1 MSSDP
6 YEVLQVQRNA
16 STEEIKK
23 SYRRLAR
30 EYHPDA
36 NPDDPEAEEKFKEVA
51 FAYEV
56 LSDPEKRSRYDRFGD
71 VGSASS
77 MGDPFGGIGDIFESF
92 FGSGF
97 SQSRRRTG
105 PIQGQDLETSL
116 HLEFA
121 EAVFGCEKEIGIK
134 TALACTTCEATGA
147 SEGSSRET
155 CTSCNGSGQVQQVR
169 QSLLGQMMTSA
180 ACNACGG
187 MGWVI
192 PDPCEECGGEGRN
205 VVDDSFS
212 VQVTAGVDDG
222 TTLRLTGRGAVGPWG
237 GPAGDLYV
245 QIRVQDHQ
253 YFERSG
259 YDLMRRL
266 PVQMTQAILGVEM
279 EIETLDGLETIVIPK
294 GTESGQ
300 VMRIR
305 GRGVPHLQGRGR
317 GDLLIEVIVETPKDL
332 TPAEEKFIRDFA
344 GSRDD
349 EVSPP
354 DEGIIGKFRSAFS

>member
-16 STEEIKK
+16 SAEEIKK
-23 SYRRLAR
+23 SDRRLAR
-30 EYHPDA
+30 EFHPDA
-36 NPDDPEAEEKFKEVA
+36 NPDDPDAEEKFKEVA

-56 LSDPEKRSRYDRFGD
+56 LSDPDKRSRYDRFGD
-71 VGSASS
+71 TGSSSS

-97 SQSRRRTG
+97 SQSRRTG

-116 HLEFA
+116 HLDFA
-121 EAVFGCEKEIGIK
+121 EAVFGCEKEIEIK
-134 TALACTTCEATGA
+134 TALACSVCEATGA
-147 SEGSSRET
+147 SEGSSRDTCET
-155 CTSCNGSGQVQQVR
+155 CRGSGQVQQVR

-180 ACNACGG
+180 ACSACGG

-192 PDPCEECGGEGRN
+192 PIPCGECGGEGRN
-205 VVDDSFS
+205 VVQDSFS

-245 QIRVQDHQ
+245 QVRVRAHED
-253 YFERSG
+253 FERSG
-259 YDLMRRL
+259 YALLRRL
-266 PVQMTQAILGVEM
+266 PVQMTQAILGVEL
-279 EIETLDGLETIVIPK
+279 EIETLDGSETIVIPK

-305 GRGVPHLQGRGR
+305 GRGVPHIQGRGR
-317 GDLLIEVIVETPKDL
+317 GDLLIEVVVETPKDL
-332 TPAEEKFIRDFA
+332 TSTEEKFIRDFA
-344 GSRDD
+344 VSRNDQVD
-349 EVSPP
+349 PP
-354 DEGIIGKFRSAFS
+354 DKGIIGKFRSAFS

>member
-16 STEEIKK
+16 SAEEIKK

-30 EYHPDA
+30 EFHPDA
-36 NPDDPEAEEKFKEVA
+36 NPDDPDAEEKFKEVA

-56 LSDPEKRSRYDRFGD
+56 LSDPDKRSRYDRFGD
-71 VGSASS
+71 TGSSSS

-97 SQSRRRTG
+97 SQSRRTG

-116 HLEFA
+116 HLDFA
-121 EAVFGCEKEIGIK
+121 EAVFGCEKEIEIK
-134 TALACTTCEATGA
+134 TALACSVCEATGA
-147 SEGSSRET
+147 SEGSSRDTCET
-155 CTSCNGSGQVQQVR
+155 CRGSGQVQQVR

-180 ACNACGG
+180 ACSACGG

-192 PDPCEECGGEGRN
+192 PIPCGECGGEGRN
-205 VVDDSFS
+205 VVQDSFS

-237 GPAGDLYV
+237 GPAGALYV
-245 QIRVQDHQ
+245 QVRVRDHE

-259 YDLMRRL
+259 YDLLRRL
-266 PVQMTQAILGVEM
+266 PVQMTQAILGVEL
-279 EIETLDGLETIVIPK
+279 EIETLDGSETIVIPK

-305 GRGVPHLQGRGR
+305 GRGVPHIQGRGR
-317 GDLLIEVIVETPKDL
+317 GDLLIEVVVETPKDL
-332 TPAEEKFIRDFA
+332 TSTEEKFIRDFA
-344 GSRDD
+344 VSRNDQVD
-349 EVSPP
+349 PP
-354 DEGIIGKFRSAFS
+354 DKGIIGKFRSAFS

>member
-16 STEEIKK
+16 SAEEIKK

-30 EYHPDA
+30 EFHPDA
-36 NPDDPEAEEKFKEVA
+36 NPDDPDAEEKFKEVA

-56 LSDPEKRSRYDRFGD
+56 LSDPDKRSRYDRFGD
-71 VGSASS
+71 TGNSSS

-97 SQSRRRTG
+97 TQTRRTG

-116 HLEFA
+116 HLDFA
-121 EAVFGCEKEIGIK
+121 EAVFGCEKEIEIK
-134 TALACTTCEATGA
+134 TALACSVCEATGA
-147 SEGSSRET
+147 SEGSSRDTCET
-155 CTSCNGSGQVQQVR
+155 CRGSGQVQQVR

-180 ACNACGG
+180 ACSACGG

-192 PDPCEECGGEGRN
+192 PIPCGECGGEGRN
-205 VVDDSFS
+205 VVQDSFS

-245 QIRVQDHQ
+245 QVRVRDHE

-259 YDLMRRL
+259 YDLLRRL
-266 PVQMTQAILGVEM
+266 PVQMTQAILGVEL
-279 EIETLDGLETIVIPK
+279 EIETLDGSETIVIPK

-305 GRGVPHLQGRGR
+305 GRGVPHIQGRGR
-317 GDLLIEVIVETPKDL
+317 GDLLIEVVVETPKDL
-332 TPAEEKFIRDFA
+332 TSTEEKFIRDFA
-344 GSRDD
+344 GSRNDQVD
-349 EVSPP
+349 PP
-354 DEGIIGKFRSAFS
+354 DKGIIGKFRSAFS

>member
-30 EYHPDA
+30 EFHPDA
-36 NPDDPEAEEKFKEVA
+36 NPDDPDAEEKFKEVA
-51 FAYEV
+51 FAYEI

-71 VGSASS
+71 AGSRSS
-77 MGDPFGGIGDIFESF
+77 TGDPFGGIGDIFESF

-97 SQSRRRTG
+97 TQSRRTG

-116 HLEFA
+116 HLDFA
-121 EAVFGCEKEIGIK
+121 EAVFGCEKELEIK
-134 TALACTTCEATGA
+134 TALACSVCEATGA
-147 SEGSSRET
+147 SEGSSRDT
-155 CTSCNGSGQVQQVR
+155 CASCNGSGQVQQVR

-192 PDPCEECGGEGRN
+192 PVPCEECGGEGRN
-205 VVDDSFS
+205 VVQDSFS

-245 QIRVQDHQ
+245 QIRVGEHKH
-253 YFERSG
+253 FERSG
-259 YDLMRRL
+259 YDLLRRL

-279 EIETLDGLETIVIPK
+279 EIETLDGSETIVIPK
-294 GTESGQ
+294 GVKSGQ

-317 GDLLIEVIVETPKDL
+317 GDLLIEVVVETPKDL
-332 TPAEEKFIRDFA
+332 TPAEEKLIRDFA
-344 GSRDD
+344 GSRKDQ
-349 EVSPP
+349 VNPP
-354 DEGIIGKFRSAFS
+354 DKGIVGKIRSAFN

>member
-16 STEEIKK
+16 SAEEIKK

-30 EYHPDA
+30 EFHPDA
-36 NPDDPEAEEKFKEVA
+36 NPDDPDAEEKFKEVA

-56 LSDPEKRSRYDRFGD
+56 LSDPDKRSRYDRFGD
-71 VGSASS
+71 TGSSSS

-97 SQSRRRTG
+97 SQSRRTG

-116 HLEFA
+116 HLDFA
-121 EAVFGCEKEIGIK
+121 EAVFGCEKEIEIK
-134 TALACTTCEATGA
+134 TALACSVCEATGA
-147 SEGSSRET
+147 SEGSSRDTCET
-155 CTSCNGSGQVQQVR
+155 CRGSGQVQQVR

-180 ACNACGG
+180 ACSACGG

-192 PDPCEECGGEGRN
+192 PIPCGECGGEGRN
-205 VVDDSFS
+205 VVQDSFS

-245 QIRVQDHQ
+245 QVRVSGHE

-259 YDLMRRL
+259 YDLLRRL
-266 PVQMTQAILGVEM
+266 PVQMTQAILGVEL
-279 EIETLDGLETIVIPK
+279 EIETLDGSETIVIPK

-305 GRGVPHLQGRGR
+305 GRGVPHIQGRGR
-317 GDLLIEVIVETPKDL
+317 GDLLIEIVVETPKDL
-332 TPAEEKFIRDFA
+332 TSTEEKFIRDFA
-344 GSRDD
+344 VSRNDQVD
-349 EVSPP
+349 PP
-354 DEGIIGKFRSAFS
+354 DKGIIGKFRSAFS

>member
-16 STEEIKK
+16 SAEEIKK

-30 EYHPDA
+30 EFHPDA
-36 NPDDPEAEEKFKEVA
+36 NPDDPDAEEKFKEVA

-56 LSDPEKRSRYDRFGD
+56 LSDPDKRSRYDRFGD
-71 VGSASS
+71 TGSSSS

-97 SQSRRRTG
+97 TQSRRTG

-116 HLEFA
+116 HLDFA
-121 EAVFGCEKEIGIK
+121 EAVFGCEKEIEIK
-134 TALACTTCEATGA
+134 TALACSVCEATGA
-147 SEGSSRET
+147 SEGSSRDTCET
-155 CTSCNGSGQVQQVR
+155 CRGSGQVQQVR

-180 ACNACGG
+180 ACSACGG

-192 PDPCEECGGEGRN
+192 PIPCGECGGEGRN
-205 VVDDSFS
+205 VVQDSFS

-237 GPAGDLYV
+237 GPAVDIYV
-245 QIRVQDHQ
+245 QVRVRDHE

-259 YDLMRRL
+259 YDLLRRL
-266 PVQMTQAILGVEM
+266 PVQMTQAILGVEL
-279 EIETLDGLETIVIPK
+279 EIETLDGSETIVIPK

-305 GRGVPHLQGRGR
+305 GRGVPHIQGRGR
-317 GDLLIEVIVETPKDL
+317 GDLLIEVVVETPKDL
-332 TPAEEKFIRDFA
+332 TSTEEKFIRDFA
-344 GSRDD
+344 VSRNDQVD
-349 EVSPP
+349 PP
-354 DEGIIGKFRSAFS
+354 DKGIIGKFRSAFS

>member
-16 STEEIKK
+16 SAEEIKK

-30 EYHPDA
+30 EFHPDA
-36 NPDDPEAEEKFKEVA
+36 NPDDPDAEEKFKEVA

-56 LSDPEKRSRYDRFGD
+56 LSDPDKRSRYDRFGD
-71 VGSASS
+71 TGSSSS

-97 SQSRRRTG
+97 SQSRRTG

-116 HLEFA
+116 HLDFA
-121 EAVFGCEKEIGIK
+121 EAVFGCEKEIEIK
-134 TALACTTCEATGA
+134 TALACSVCEATGA
-147 SEGSSRET
+147 SEGSSRDTCET
-155 CTSCNGSGQVQQVR
+155 CRGSGQVQQVR

-180 ACNACGG
+180 ACSACGG

-192 PDPCEECGGEGRN
+192 PIPCGECGGEGRN
-205 VVDDSFS
+205 VVQDSFS

-245 QIRVQDHQ
+245 QVRVRDHE

-259 YDLMRRL
+259 YDLLRRL
-266 PVQMTQAILGVEM
+266 PVQMTQAILGVEL
-279 EIETLDGLETIVIPK
+279 EIETLDGSETIVIPK

-305 GRGVPHLQGRGR
+305 GRGVPHIQGRGR
-317 GDLLIEVIVETPKDL
+317 GDLLIEVVVETPKDL
-332 TPAEEKFIRDFA
+332 TSTEEKFIRDFA
-344 GSRDD
+344 GSRNDQVD
-349 EVSPP
+349 PP
-354 DEGIIGKFRSAFS
+354 DKGIIGKLRSAFS

>member
-16 STEEIKK
+16 SAEEIKK

-30 EYHPDA
+30 EFHPDA
-36 NPDDPEAEEKFKEVA
+36 NPDDPDAEEKFKEVA

-56 LSDPEKRSRYDRFGD
+56 LSDPDKRSRYDRFGD
-71 VGSASS
+71 TGSSSS

-97 SQSRRRTG
+97 TQSRKTG

-116 HLEFA
+116 HLDFA
-121 EAVFGCEKEIGIK
+121 EAVFGCEKEIEIK
-134 TALACTTCEATGA
+134 TALACSVCEATGA
-147 SEGSSRET
+147 SEGSSRDTCET
-155 CTSCNGSGQVQQVR
+155 CRGSGQVQQVR

-180 ACNACGG
+180 ACSACGG

-192 PDPCEECGGEGRN
+192 PIPCGECGGEGRN
-205 VVDDSFS
+205 VVQDSFS

-245 QIRVQDHQ
+245 QVRVRDHE

-259 YDLMRRL
+259 YDLLRRL
-266 PVQMTQAILGVEM
+266 PVQMTQAILGVEL
-279 EIETLDGLETIVIPK
+279 EIETLDGSETIVIPK

-305 GRGVPHLQGRGR
+305 GRGVPHIQGRGR
-317 GDLLIEVIVETPKDL
+317 GDLLIEIVVETPKDL
-332 TPAEEKFIRDFA
+332 TSTEEKFIRDFA
-344 GSRDD
+344 VSRNDQVD
-349 EVSPP
+349 PP
-354 DEGIIGKFRSAFS
+354 DKGIIGKFRSAFS

>member
-30 EYHPDA
+30 KFHPDA
-36 NPDDPEAEEKFKEVA
+36 NPDDPDTEEKFKEVA

-71 VGSASS
+71 VGSSSS
-77 MGDPFGGIGDIFESF
+77 MGDPFGGVGDIFESF

-97 SQSRRRTG
+97 TQSRRRTG

-116 HLEFA
+116 HLEFD
-121 EAVFGCEKEIGIK
+121 EAVFGCEKEIKIK
-134 TALACTTCEATGA
+134 TALACSTCEATGA
-147 SEGSSRET
+147 AEGSSRDT
-155 CTSCNGSGQVQQVR
+155 CVTCNGSGQIQQVR

-205 VVDDSFS
+205 VVQDSFS

-245 QIRVQDHQ
+245 QIRVKDHK
-253 YFERSG
+253 YFKRSG
-259 YDLMRRL
+259 YDLLRKL
-266 PVQMTQAILGVEM
+266 PVQMAQAVLGI
-279 EIETLDGLETIVIPK
+279 EIEIEMLDGSETIVIPK
-294 GTESGQ
+294 GVESGQ
-300 VMRIR
+300 MMRIR

-317 GDLLIEVIVETPKDL
+317 GDLLIEVVVETPKDL
-332 TPAEEKFIRDFA
+332 TTEQEKFIRDFA
-344 GSRDD
+344 ESRGD
-349 EVSPP
+349 EVNPP

>member
-30 EYHPDA
+30 EFHPDA
-36 NPDDPEAEEKFKEVA
+36 NPDDPDAEEKFKEVA
-51 FAYEV
+51 FAYEI

-71 VGSASS
+71 AGSRSS
-77 MGDPFGGIGDIFESF
+77 TGDPFGGISDIFESF

-97 SQSRRRTG
+97 TQSRRTG

-116 HLEFA
+116 HLDFA
-121 EAVFGCEKEIGIK
+121 EAVFGCEKELEIK
-134 TALACTTCEATGA
+134 TALACSICEATGA
-147 SEGSSRET
+147 SEGSSRDT
-155 CTSCNGSGQVQQVR
+155 CGTCNGSGQVQQVR

-192 PDPCEECGGEGRN
+192 PVPCEECGGEGRN
-205 VVDDSFS
+205 VVQDSFS

-245 QIRVQDHQ
+245 QIRVGEHKH
-253 YFERSG
+253 FERSG
-259 YDLMRRL
+259 YDLLRRL

-279 EIETLDGLETIVIPK
+279 EIETLDGSEIIVIPK
-294 GTESGQ
+294 GVKSGQ

-317 GDLLIEVIVETPKDL
+317 GDLLIEVVVETPKDL
-332 TPAEEKFIRDFA
+332 TPVEEKLIRDFA
-344 GSRDD
+344 GSRNDQ
-349 EVSPP
+349 VNPP
-354 DEGIIGKFRSAFS
+354 DKGIVGKIRSAFN

>member
-16 STEEIKK
+16 SAEEIKK

-30 EYHPDA
+30 EFHPDA
-36 NPDDPEAEEKFKEVA
+36 NPDDPDAEEKFKEVA

-56 LSDPEKRSRYDRFGD
+56 LSDPDKRSRYDRFGD
-71 VGSASS
+71 TGSSSS

-97 SQSRRRTG
+97 TQTRRTG
-105 PIQGQDLETSL
+105 PIQGQDFESSL
-116 HLEFA
+116 HLDFA
-121 EAVFGCEKEIGIK
+121 EAVFGCEKEIEIK
-134 TALACTTCEATGA
+134 TALACSVCEATGA
-147 SEGSSRET
+147 SEGSSRDTCET
-155 CTSCNGSGQVQQVR
+155 CRGSGQVQQVR

-180 ACNACGG
+180 ACSACGG

-192 PDPCEECGGEGRN
+192 PIPCGECGGEGRN
-205 VVDDSFS
+205 VVQDSFS

-245 QIRVQDHQ
+245 QVRVRDHE

-259 YDLMRRL
+259 YDLLRRL
-266 PVQMTQAILGVEM
+266 PVQMTQAILGVEL
-279 EIETLDGLETIVIPK
+279 EIETLDGSETIIIPK

-305 GRGVPHLQGRGR
+305 GRGVPHIQGRGR
-317 GDLLIEVIVETPKDL
+317 GDLLIEVVVETPKDL
-332 TPAEEKFIRDFA
+332 TSTEEKFIRDFA
-344 GSRDD
+344 GSRNDQVD
-349 EVSPP
+349 PP
-354 DEGIIGKFRSAFS
+354 DKGIIGKFRSAFS

>member
-16 STEEIKK
+16 SAEEIKK

-30 EYHPDA
+30 EFHPDA
-36 NPDDPEAEEKFKEVA
+36 NPDDPDAEEKFKEVA

-56 LSDPEKRSRYDRFGD
+56 LSDPDKRSRYDRFGD
-71 VGSASS
+71 TGSSSS

-97 SQSRRRTG
+97 SQSRRTG

-116 HLEFA
+116 HLDFA
-121 EAVFGCEKEIGIK
+121 EAVFGCEKEIEIK
-134 TALACTTCEATGA
+134 TALACSVCEATGA
-147 SEGSSRET
+147 SEGSSRNTCET
-155 CTSCNGSGQVQQVR
+155 CRGSGQVQQVR

-180 ACNACGG
+180 ACSACGG

-192 PDPCEECGGEGRN
+192 PIPCGECGGEGRN
-205 VVDDSFS
+205 VVQDSFS

-245 QIRVQDHQ
+245 QVRVRDHE

-259 YDLMRRL
+259 YDLLRRL
-266 PVQMTQAILGVEM
+266 PVQMTQAILGVEL
-279 EIETLDGLETIVIPK
+279 EIETLDGSETIVIPK

-305 GRGVPHLQGRGR
+305 GRGVPHIRGRGR
-317 GDLLIEVIVETPKDL
+317 GDLLIEVVVETPKDL
-332 TPAEEKFIRDFA
+332 TSTEEKFIRDFA
-344 GSRDD
+344 VSRNDQVD
-349 EVSPP
+349 PP
-354 DEGIIGKFRSAFS
+354 DKGIIGKFRSAFS

>member
-30 EYHPDA
+30 EFHPDA
-36 NPDDPEAEEKFKEVA
+36 NPDDPDAEEKFKEVA
-51 FAYEV
+51 FAYEI

-71 VGSASS
+71 AGSRSS
-77 MGDPFGGIGDIFESF
+77 TGDPFGGIGDIFESF

-97 SQSRRRTG
+97 TQSRRTG
-105 PIQGQDLETSL
+105 PIQGQDLETLL
-116 HLEFA
+116 HLDFA
-121 EAVFGCEKEIGIK
+121 EAVFGCEKELEIK
-134 TALACTTCEATGA
+134 TALACSVCEATGA
-147 SEGSSRET
+147 SEGSSRDT
-155 CTSCNGSGQVQQVR
+155 CGSCNGSGQVQQVR

-192 PDPCEECGGEGRN
+192 PVPCEECGGEGRN
-205 VVDDSFS
+205 VVQDSFS

-245 QIRVQDHQ
+245 QIRVGEHKH
-253 YFERSG
+253 FERSG
-259 YDLMRRL
+259 YDLLRRL
-266 PVQMTQAILGVEM
+266 PVQMTQAILGVDM
-279 EIETLDGLETIVIPK
+279 EIETLDGSETIVIPK
-294 GTESGQ
+294 GVKSGQ

-317 GDLLIEVIVETPKDL
+317 GDLLIEVVVETPKDL
-332 TPAEEKFIRDFA
+332 TPAEEKLIRDFA
-344 GSRDD
+344 GSRNDQ
-349 EVSPP
+349 VNPP
-354 DEGIIGKFRSAFS
+354 DKGIVGKIRSAFN

>member
-16 STEEIKK
+16 SAEEIKK
-23 SYRRLAR
+23 SYRRRAR
-30 EYHPDA
+30 EFHPDA
-36 NPDDPEAEEKFKEVA
+36 NPDDPDAEEKFKEVA

-71 VGSASS
+71 TGSSSS

-97 SQSRRRTG
+97 SQSRRTG

-116 HLEFA
+116 HLDFA
-121 EAVFGCEKEIGIK
+121 EAVFGCEKEIEIK
-134 TALACTTCEATGA
+134 TALACSVCEATGA
-147 SEGSSRET
+147 SEGSSRDTCET
-155 CTSCNGSGQVQQVR
+155 CRGSGQGQQVR

-180 ACNACGG
+180 ACSACGG

-192 PDPCEECGGEGRN
+192 PIPCGECGGEGRN
-205 VVDDSFS
+205 VVQDSFS

-245 QIRVQDHQ
+245 QVRVRDHE

-259 YDLMRRL
+259 YDLLRRL
-266 PVQMTQAILGVEM
+266 PVQMTQAILGVEL
-279 EIETLDGLETIVIPK
+279 EIETLDGSETIVIPK

-305 GRGVPHLQGRGR
+305 GRGVPHIQGRGR
-317 GDLLIEVIVETPKDL
+317 GDLLIEVVVETPKDL
-332 TPAEEKFIRDFA
+332 TSTEEKFIRDFA
-344 GSRDD
+344 VSRNDQVD
-349 EVSPP
+349 PP
-354 DEGIIGKFRSAFS
+354 DKGIIGKFRSAFS

>member
-16 STEEIKK
+16 SAEEIKK

-30 EYHPDA
+30 EFHPDA
-36 NPDDPEAEEKFKEVA
+36 NPDDPDAEEKFKEVA

-71 VGSASS
+71 TGSSSS

-97 SQSRRRTG
+97 SQSRRTG

-116 HLEFA
+116 HLDFA
-121 EAVFGCEKEIGIK
+121 EAVFGCEKEIEIK
-134 TALACTTCEATGA
+134 TALACSVCEATGA
-147 SEGSSRET
+147 SEGSSRDTSET
-155 CTSCNGSGQVQQVR
+155 CRGSGQVQQVR
-169 QSLLGQMMTSA
+169 QALLGQMMTSA
-180 ACNACGG
+180 ACSACGG
-187 MGWVI
+187 MGWVLPI
-192 PDPCEECGGEGRN
+192 PCGECGGEGRN
-205 VVDDSFS
+205 VVQDSFS

-245 QIRVQDHQ
+245 QVRVRDHE

-259 YDLMRRL
+259 YDLLRRL
-266 PVQMTQAILGVEM
+266 PVQMTQAILGVEL
-279 EIETLDGLETIVIPK
+279 EIETLDGSETIVIPK

-305 GRGVPHLQGRGR
+305 GRGVPHIQGRGR
-317 GDLLIEVIVETPKDL
+317 GDLLIEVVVETPKDL
-332 TPAEEKFIRDFA
+332 TSTEEKFIRDFA
-344 GSRDD
+344 GSRNDQVD
-349 EVSPP
+349 PP
-354 DEGIIGKFRSAFS
+354 DKGIIGKFRSAFS

>member
-16 STEEIKK
+16 SAEEIKK

-30 EYHPDA
+30 EFHPDA
-36 NPDDPEAEEKFKEVA
+36 NPDDPDAEEKFKEVA

-56 LSDPEKRSRYDRFGD
+56 LSDPDKRSRYDRFGD
-71 VGSASS
+71 TGSSSS
-77 MGDPFGGIGDIFESF
+77 MGDPFGGIGDIFASF

-97 SQSRRRTG
+97 SQSRRTG

-116 HLEFA
+116 HLDFA
-121 EAVFGCEKEIGIK
+121 EAVFGCEKEIEIK
-134 TALACTTCEATGA
+134 TALACSVCEATGA
-147 SEGSSRET
+147 SEGSSRDTCET
-155 CTSCNGSGQVQQVR
+155 CRGSGQVQQVR

-180 ACNACGG
+180 ACSACGG

-192 PDPCEECGGEGRN
+192 PIPCGECGGEGRN
-205 VVDDSFS
+205 VVQDSFS

-245 QIRVQDHQ
+245 QVRVRDHE

-259 YDLMRRL
+259 YDLLRRL
-266 PVQMTQAILGVEM
+266 PVQMTQAILGVEL
-279 EIETLDGLETIVIPK
+279 EIETLDGSETIVIPK

-305 GRGVPHLQGRGR
+305 GRGVPHIQGRGR
-317 GDLLIEVIVETPKDL
+317 GDLLIEVVVETPKDL
-332 TPAEEKFIRDFA
+332 TSTEEKFIRDFA
-344 GSRDD
+344 VSRNDQVD
-349 EVSPP
+349 PP
-354 DEGIIGKFRSAFS
+354 DKGIIGKFRSAFS

>member
-16 STEEIKK
+16 SAEEIKK

-36 NPDDPEAEEKFKEVA
+36 NPDDPESEEKFKEVA

-105 PIQGQDLETSL
+105 PIQGQDLETL
-116 HLEFA
+116 INLEFA
-121 EAVFGCEKEIGIK
+121 EAVFGCEKEIEIK
-134 TALACTTCEATGA
+134 TALACETCEATGA
-147 SEGSSRET
+147 SKGSSRDT
-155 CTSCNGSGQVQQVR
+155 CNSCNGSGQVQQVR
-169 QSLLGQMMTSA
+169 QSLLGQMMTSV

-205 VVDDSFS
+205 VVNDSFS

-253 YFERSG
+253 HFERNG
-259 YDLMRRL
+259 FDLLRRL
-266 PVQMTQAILGVEM
+266 PVQMTQAILGAEI
-279 EIETLDGLETIVIPK
+279 EIETLDGSETIVIPK
-294 GTESGQ
+294 GIESGQ

-317 GDLLIEVIVETPKDL
+317 GDLLIEVVVETPKDL
-332 TPAEEKFIRDFA
+332 TPTEEKIIRDFA

>member
-16 STEEIKK
+16 SAEEIKK

-30 EYHPDA
+30 EFHPDA
-36 NPDDPEAEEKFKEVA
+36 NPDDPDAEEKFKEVA

-56 LSDPEKRSRYDRFGD
+56 LSDPDKRSRYDRFGD
-71 VGSASS
+71 TGSSSS

-97 SQSRRRTG
+97 TQTRRTG

-116 HLEFA
+116 HLDFA
-121 EAVFGCEKEIGIK
+121 EAVFGCEKEIEIK
-134 TALACTTCEATGA
+134 TALACSVCEATGA
-147 SEGSSRET
+147 SEGSSRDTCET
-155 CTSCNGSGQVQQVR
+155 CRGSGQVQQVR

-180 ACNACGG
+180 ACSACGG

-192 PDPCEECGGEGRN
+192 PIPCGECGGEGRN
-205 VVDDSFS
+205 VVQDSFS

-222 TTLRLTGRGAVGPWG
+222 TTLRLTGRGGVGPWG

-245 QIRVQDHQ
+245 QVRVRDHE

-259 YDLMRRL
+259 YDLLRRL
-266 PVQMTQAILGVEM
+266 PVQMTQAILGVEL
-279 EIETLDGLETIVIPK
+279 EIETLDGSETIVIPK

-305 GRGVPHLQGRGR
+305 GRGVPHIQGRGR
-317 GDLLIEVIVETPKDL
+317 GDLLIEIVVETPKDL
-332 TPAEEKFIRDFA
+332 TSTEEKFIRDFA
-344 GSRDD
+344 VSRNDQVD
-349 EVSPP
+349 PP
-354 DEGIIGKFRSAFS
+354 DKGIIGKFRSAFS

>member
-16 STEEIKK
+16 SAEEIKK

-30 EYHPDA
+30 EFHPDA
-36 NPDDPEAEEKFKEVA
+36 NPDDPDAEEKFKEVA

-56 LSDPEKRSRYDRFGD
+56 LSDPDKRSRYDRFGD
-71 VGSASS
+71 TGSSSS

-97 SQSRRRTG
+97 SQSRRTG

-116 HLEFA
+116 HLDFA
-121 EAVFGCEKEIGIK
+121 EAVFGCEKEIEIK
-134 TALACTTCEATGA
+134 TALACSVCEATGA
-147 SEGSSRET
+147 SEGSSRDTCET
-155 CTSCNGSGQVQQVR
+155 CRGSGQVQQVR

-180 ACNACGG
+180 ACSACGG
-187 MGWVI
+187 MCWVI
-192 PDPCEECGGEGRN
+192 PTPCGECGGEGRN
-205 VVDDSFS
+205 VVQDSFS

-245 QIRVQDHQ
+245 QVRVRDHE

-259 YDLMRRL
+259 YDLLRRL
-266 PVQMTQAILGVEM
+266 PVQMTQAILGVEL
-279 EIETLDGLETIVIPK
+279 EIETLDGSETIVIPK

-305 GRGVPHLQGRGR
+305 GRGVPHIQGRGR
-317 GDLLIEVIVETPKDL
+317 GDLLIEVVVETPKDL
-332 TPAEEKFIRDFA
+332 TSTEEKFIRDFA
-344 GSRDD
+344 VSRNDQVD
-349 EVSPP
+349 PP
-354 DEGIIGKFRSAFS
+354 DKGIIGKFRSAFS

>member
-30 EYHPDA
+30 EFHPDA
-36 NPDDPEAEEKFKEVA
+36 NPDDPDAEEKFKEVA
-51 FAYEV
+51 FAYEI

-71 VGSASS
+71 AGSRSS
-77 MGDPFGGIGDIFESF
+77 TGDPFGGIGDIFESF

-97 SQSRRRTG
+97 TQSRRTG

-116 HLEFA
+116 HLDFA
-121 EAVFGCEKEIGIK
+121 EAVFGCEKELEIK
-134 TALACTTCEATGA
+134 TALACSVCEATGA
-147 SEGSSRET
+147 SEGSSRDT
-155 CTSCNGSGQVQQVR
+155 CASCNGSGQVQQVR

-192 PDPCEECGGEGRN
+192 PVPCEECGGEGRN
-205 VVDDSFS
+205 VVQDSFS

-237 GPAGDLYV
+237 GPAGD
-245 QIRVQDHQ
+245 RHA
-253 YFERSG
+253 SG
-259 YDLMRRL
+259 
-266 PVQMTQAILGVEM
+266 TQG
-279 EIETLDGLETIVIPK
+279 G
-294 GTESGQ
+294 
-300 VMRIR
+300 
-305 GRGVPHLQGRGR
+305 H
-317 GDLLIEVIVETPKDL
+317 
-332 TPAEEKFIRDFA
+332 
-344 GSRDD
+344 
-349 EVSPP
+349 
-354 DEGIIGKFRSAFS
+354 

>member
-30 EYHPDA
+30 EFHPDA
-36 NPDDPEAEEKFKEVA
+36 NPDDPDAEEKFKEVA
-51 FAYEV
+51 FAYEI
-56 LSDPEKRSRYDRFGD
+56 LSDPEKRSRYDRFGEA
-71 VGSASS
+71 GSRPSA
-77 MGDPFGGIGDIFESF
+77 GDPFGGIGDIFESF

-97 SQSRRRTG
+97 TQSRRTG

-116 HLEFA
+116 HLDFA
-121 EAVFGCEKEIGIK
+121 EAVFGCEKELEIK
-134 TALACTTCEATGA
+134 TALACSVCEATGA
-147 SEGSSRET
+147 SEGSSRDT
-155 CTSCNGSGQVQQVR
+155 CGSCNGSGQVQQVR

-192 PDPCEECGGEGRN
+192 PVPCEECGGEGRN
-205 VVDDSFS
+205 VVQDSFS

-245 QIRVQDHQ
+245 QIRVGEHKH
-253 YFERSG
+253 FERSG
-259 YDLMRRL
+259 YDLLRRL

-279 EIETLDGLETIVIPK
+279 EIETLDGSETIVIPK
-294 GTESGQ
+294 GVKSGQ

-317 GDLLIEVIVETPKDL
+317 GDLLIEVVVETPKDL
-332 TPAEEKFIRDFA
+332 TPAEEKLIRDFA
-344 GSRDD
+344 GSRNDQ
-349 EVSPP
+349 VNPP
-354 DEGIIGKFRSAFS
+354 DKGIVGKIRSAFN

>member
-16 STEEIKK
+16 SAEEIKK
-23 SYRRLAR
+23 SYRRRAR
-30 EYHPDA
+30 EFHPDA
-36 NPDDPEAEEKFKEVA
+36 NPDDPDAEEKFKEVA

-56 LSDPEKRSRYDRFGD
+56 LSDPDKRSRYDRFGD
-71 VGSASS
+71 TGSSSS

-97 SQSRRRTG
+97 TQTRRTG

-116 HLEFA
+116 HLDFA
-121 EAVFGCEKEIGIK
+121 EAVFGCEKEIEIK
-134 TALACTTCEATGA
+134 TALACSVCEATGA
-147 SEGSSRET
+147 SEGSSRDTCET
-155 CTSCNGSGQVQQVR
+155 CRGSGQVQQVR

-180 ACNACGG
+180 ACSACGG

-192 PDPCEECGGEGRN
+192 PIPCGECGGEGRN
-205 VVDDSFS
+205 VVQDSFS

-245 QIRVQDHQ
+245 QVRVRDHE

-259 YDLMRRL
+259 YDLLRRL
-266 PVQMTQAILGVEM
+266 PVQMTQAILGVEL
-279 EIETLDGLETIVIPK
+279 EIETLDGSETIVIPK

-305 GRGVPHLQGRGR
+305 GRGVPHIQGRGR
-317 GDLLIEVIVETPKDL
+317 GDLLIEIVVETPKDL
-332 TPAEEKFIRDFA
+332 TSTEEKFIRDFA
-344 GSRDD
+344 VSRNDQVD
-349 EVSPP
+349 PP
-354 DEGIIGKFRSAFS
+354 DKGIIGKFRSAFS

>member
-16 STEEIKK
+16 SAEEIKK

-30 EYHPDA
+30 EFHPDA
-36 NPDDPEAEEKFKEVA
+36 NPDDPDAEEKFKEVA

-56 LSDPEKRSRYDRFGD
+56 LSDPDKRSRYDRFGD
-71 VGSASS
+71 TGSSSS

-97 SQSRRRTG
+97 SQSRRTG

-116 HLEFA
+116 HLDFA
-121 EAVFGCEKEIGIK
+121 EAVFGCEKEIEIK
-134 TALACTTCEATGA
+134 TALACSVCEATGA
-147 SEGSSRET
+147 SEGSSRDTCET
-155 CTSCNGSGQVQQVR
+155 CRGSGQVQQVR

-180 ACNACGG
+180 ACSACGG

-192 PDPCEECGGEGRN
+192 PIPCGECGGVGRN
-205 VVDDSFS
+205 VVQDSFS

-245 QIRVQDHQ
+245 QVRVRDHE

-259 YDLMRRL
+259 YDLLRRL
-266 PVQMTQAILGVEM
+266 PVQMTQAILGVEL
-279 EIETLDGLETIVIPK
+279 EIETLDGSETIVIPK

-305 GRGVPHLQGRGR
+305 GRGVPHIQGRGR
-317 GDLLIEVIVETPKDL
+317 GDLLIEIVVETPKDL
-332 TPAEEKFIRDFA
+332 TSTEEKFIRDFA
-344 GSRDD
+344 VSRNDQVD
-349 EVSPP
+349 PP
-354 DEGIIGKFRSAFS
+354 DKGIIGKFRSAFS

>member
-1 MSSDP
+1 
-6 YEVLQVQRNA
+6 
-16 STEEIKK
+16 
-23 SYRRLAR
+23 
-30 EYHPDA
+30 
-36 NPDDPEAEEKFKEVA
+36 
-51 FAYEV
+51 
-56 LSDPEKRSRYDRFGD
+56 
-71 VGSASS
+71 
-77 MGDPFGGIGDIFESF
+77 
-92 FGSGF
+92 
-97 SQSRRRTG
+97 
-105 PIQGQDLETSL
+105 
-116 HLEFA
+116 
-121 EAVFGCEKEIGIK
+121 
-134 TALACTTCEATGA
+134 
-147 SEGSSRET
+147 
-155 CTSCNGSGQVQQVR
+155 
-169 QSLLGQMMTSA
+169 MTSV

-205 VVDDSFS
+205 VVNDSFS

-253 YFERSG
+253 HFERNG
-259 YDLMRRL
+259 YDLLRRL
-266 PVQMTQAILGVEM
+266 PVQMTQAILGA
-279 EIETLDGLETIVIPK
+279 EIDIDTLDGSETIVIPK
-294 GTESGQ
+294 GIESGQ

-317 GDLLIEVIVETPKDL
+317 GDLLIEVVVETPKDL
-332 TPAEEKFIRDFA
+332 TPTEEKFIRDFA

>member
-16 STEEIKK
+16 SAEEIKK

-30 EYHPDA
+30 EFHPDA
-36 NPDDPEAEEKFKEVA
+36 NPDDPDAEEKFKEVA

-56 LSDPEKRSRYDRFGD
+56 LSDPDKRSRYDRFGD
-71 VGSASS
+71 TGSSSS

-97 SQSRRRTG
+97 SQSRRTG

-116 HLEFA
+116 HLDFA
-121 EAVFGCEKEIGIK
+121 EAVFGCEKEIEIK
-134 TALACTTCEATGA
+134 TALACSVCEATGA
-147 SEGSSRET
+147 SEGSSRDTCET
-155 CTSCNGSGQVQQVR
+155 CRGSGQVQQVR

-180 ACNACGG
+180 ACSACGG

-192 PDPCEECGGEGRN
+192 PIPCGECGGEGRN
-205 VVDDSFS
+205 VVQDSFS

-245 QIRVQDHQ
+245 QVRVIDHE

-259 YDLMRRL
+259 YDLLRRL
-266 PVQMTQAILGVEM
+266 PVQMTQAILGVEL
-279 EIETLDGLETIVIPK
+279 EIETLDGSETIVIPK

-305 GRGVPHLQGRGR
+305 GRGVPHIQGRGR
-317 GDLLIEVIVETPKDL
+317 GDLIIEVVVETPKDL
-332 TPAEEKFIRDFA
+332 TSTEEKFIRDFA
-344 GSRDD
+344 VSRNDQVD
-349 EVSPP
+349 PP
-354 DEGIIGKFRSAFS
+354 DKGIIGKFRSAFS

>member
-16 STEEIKK
+16 SAEEIKK

-30 EYHPDA
+30 EFHPDA
-36 NPDDPEAEEKFKEVA
+36 NPDDPDAEEKFKEVA

-56 LSDPEKRSRYDRFGD
+56 LSDPDKRSRYDRFGD
-71 VGSASS
+71 TGSSSS

-97 SQSRRRTG
+97 SQSRRTG

-116 HLEFA
+116 HLDFA
-121 EAVFGCEKEIGIK
+121 EAVFGCEKEIEIK
-134 TALACTTCEATGA
+134 TALACSVCEATGA
-147 SEGSSRET
+147 SEGSSRDTCET
-155 CTSCNGSGQVQQVR
+155 CRGSGQVQQVS

-180 ACNACGG
+180 ACSACGG

-192 PDPCEECGGEGRN
+192 PIPCGECGGEGRN
-205 VVDDSFS
+205 VVQDSFS

-245 QIRVQDHQ
+245 QVRVRDHD

-259 YDLMRRL
+259 YDLLRRL
-266 PVQMTQAILGVEM
+266 PVQMTQAILGVEL
-279 EIETLDGLETIVIPK
+279 EIETLDGSETIVIPK

-305 GRGVPHLQGRGR
+305 GRGVPHIQGRGR
-317 GDLLIEVIVETPKDL
+317 GELLIEVVVETPKDL
-332 TPAEEKFIRDFA
+332 TSTEEKFIRDFA
-344 GSRDD
+344 VSRNDQVD
-349 EVSPP
+349 PP
-354 DEGIIGKFRSAFS
+354 DKGIIGKFRSAFS

>member
-16 STEEIKK
+16 SAEEIKK

-30 EYHPDA
+30 EFHPDA
-36 NPDDPEAEEKFKEVA
+36 NPDDPDAEEKFKEVA

-56 LSDPEKRSRYDRFGD
+56 LSDPDKRSRYDRFGD
-71 VGSASS
+71 TGSSSS

-97 SQSRRRTG
+97 SQSRRTG

-116 HLEFA
+116 HLDFA
-121 EAVFGCEKEIGIK
+121 EAVFGCEKEIEIK
-134 TALACTTCEATGA
+134 TALACSVCEATGA
-147 SEGSSRET
+147 SEGSSRDTCET
-155 CTSCNGSGQVQQVR
+155 CRGSGQVQQVR

-180 ACNACGG
+180 ACSACGG

-192 PDPCEECGGEGRN
+192 PIPCGECGGEGRN
-205 VVDDSFS
+205 VVQDSFS

-222 TTLRLTGRGAVGPWG
+222 TTLRLTVRGAVGPWG

-245 QIRVQDHQ
+245 QVRVRDHE

-259 YDLMRRL
+259 YDLLRRL
-266 PVQMTQAILGVEM
+266 PVQMTQAILGVEL
-279 EIETLDGLETIVIPK
+279 EIETLDGSETIVIPK

-305 GRGVPHLQGRGR
+305 GRGVPHIQGRGR
-317 GDLLIEVIVETPKDL
+317 GDLLIEIVVETPKDL
-332 TPAEEKFIRDFA
+332 TSTEEKFIRDFA
-344 GSRDD
+344 VSRNDQVD
-349 EVSPP
+349 PP
-354 DEGIIGKFRSAFS
+354 DKGIIGKFRSAFS

>member
-36 NPDDPEAEEKFKEVA
+36 NPDDPESEEKFKEVA

-105 PIQGQDLETSL
+105 PIQGQDLETL
-116 HLEFA
+116 INLEFA
-121 EAVFGCEKEIGIK
+121 EAVFGCEKEIEIK
-134 TALACTTCEATGA
+134 TALACNTCEATGA
-147 SEGSSRET
+147 SKGSSRDT
-155 CTSCNGSGQVQQVR
+155 CDSCNGSGQVQQVR
-169 QSLLGQMMTSA
+169 QSLLGQMMTSV

-192 PDPCEECGGEGRN
+192 PDPCEECGGA
-205 VVDDSFS
+205 VSYTHLTLPTIYS
-212 VQVTAGVDDG
+212 V
-222 TTLRLTGRGAVGPWG
+222 
-237 GPAGDLYV
+237 
-245 QIRVQDHQ
+245 
-253 YFERSG
+253 
-259 YDLMRRL
+259 
-266 PVQMTQAILGVEM
+266 
-279 EIETLDGLETIVIPK
+279 
-294 GTESGQ
+294 
-300 VMRIR
+300 
-305 GRGVPHLQGRGR
+305 
-317 GDLLIEVIVETPKDL
+317 
-332 TPAEEKFIRDFA
+332 
-344 GSRDD
+344 
-349 EVSPP
+349 
-354 DEGIIGKFRSAFS
+354 

>member
-16 STEEIKK
+16 SAEEIKK

-30 EYHPDA
+30 QYHPDA
-36 NPDDPEAEEKFKEVA
+36 NPDDPEAEEKFKEIA

-71 VGSASS
+71 AGSASS

-105 PIQGQDLETSL
+105 PVQGQDLETSL

-121 EAVFGCEKEIGIK
+121 EAVFGCEKEIEIK
-134 TALACTTCEATGA
+134 TALACDACEATGA
-147 SEGSSRET
+147 SEGSSRDT
-155 CTSCNGSGQVQQVR
+155 CGACNGSGQVQQVR
-169 QSLLGQMMTSA
+169 QSLLGQMMTSV
-180 ACNACGG
+180 ACAACGG

-192 PDPCEECGGEGRN
+192 PDPCKECGGEGRN
-205 VVDDSFS
+205 VVNDSFS

-245 QIRVQDHQ
+245 QIRVAGHQ

-259 YDLMRRL
+259 YDLIHRL

-279 EIETLDGLETIVIPK
+279 EIETLDGSETLVIPK
-294 GTESGQ
+294 GIESGQ
-300 VMRIR
+300 VMRVR
-305 GRGVPHLQGRGR
+305 GQGVPHLQGRGR
-317 GDLLIEVIVETPKDL
+317 GDLLIEVVVETPTDL
-332 TPAEEKFIRDFA
+332 TSAEEKLIRDFA
-344 GSRDD
+344 ESRDD
-349 EVSPP
+349 EVNPP

>member
-30 EYHPDA
+30 EFHPDA
-36 NPDDPEAEEKFKEVA
+36 NPDDPDAEEKFKEVA
-51 FAYEV
+51 FAYEI

-71 VGSASS
+71 AGSRSS
-77 MGDPFGGIGDIFESF
+77 TGDPFGGIGDIFESF

-97 SQSRRRTG
+97 TQSRRTG

-116 HLEFA
+116 HLDFA
-121 EAVFGCEKEIGIK
+121 EAVFGCEKELEIK
-134 TALACTTCEATGA
+134 TALACSVCEATGA
-147 SEGSSRET
+147 SEGSSRDT
-155 CTSCNGSGQVQQVR
+155 CGTCNGSGQVQQVR

-192 PDPCEECGGEGRN
+192 PVPCEECGGEGRN
-205 VVDDSFS
+205 VVQDSFS
-212 VQVTAGVDDG
+212 VQVTAGVDYG

-245 QIRVQDHQ
+245 QIRVGEHKH
-253 YFERSG
+253 FERSG
-259 YDLMRRL
+259 YDLLRRL

-279 EIETLDGLETIVIPK
+279 EIETLDGSETIVIPK
-294 GTESGQ
+294 GVKSGQ

-317 GDLLIEVIVETPKDL
+317 GDLLIEVVLETPKDL
-332 TPAEEKFIRDFA
+332 TPAEEKLIRDFA
-344 GSRDD
+344 GSRNDQ
-349 EVSPP
+349 VNPP
-354 DEGIIGKFRSAFS
+354 DKGIVGKIRSAFN